1 MYMIRLERSTDQ
13 VIKPINI
20 EALSKWVG
28 HIPPDVVKNMHKIAP
43 MLAVFGYDPFANPP
57 DYGKPDTFVQNKMKE
72 IEQNKDE
79 WTAKEK
85 EMMLMRESIRNN
97 LLKQKSDNKVSNNDI
112 VDGLQLQSNDLE
124 KTKTSD
130 HESGTS

>member
-1 MYMIRLERSTDQ
+1 MERSTDQ

-43 MLAVFGYDPFANPP
+43 MLSVFGYDPFANPP
-57 DYGKPDTFVQNKMKE
+57 DYGKPDTFVQSKMKE

-112 VDGLQLQSNDLE
+112 VDGLQLQSNDIE